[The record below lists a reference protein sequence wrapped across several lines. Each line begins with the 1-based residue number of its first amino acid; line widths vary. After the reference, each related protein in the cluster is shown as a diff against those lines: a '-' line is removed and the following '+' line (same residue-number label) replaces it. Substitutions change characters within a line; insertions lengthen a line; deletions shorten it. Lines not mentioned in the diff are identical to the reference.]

1 MQYYDLELAWWFNVG
16 VQIFLCISGFLYGQK
31 DISDVTDFYNKR
43 LKKILIPYYLVFI
56 SFGIVEFTFARE
68 AFTLNAFVKGLALC
82 ATLKGAGHLWFI
94 PTILI
99 CYFITPLLQ
108 DYRDK
113 YIDGKRAIINFSVL
127 GVIIVTIVIQGFTN
141 FTPAWICCYVIG
153 YVLGINKKSL
163 YINEKKLI
171 LITGI
176 IAIIGNTI
184 QVYFDYIANIDFFG
198 FEIIKNYNHVI
209 LGVFIF
215 ILLKLCFESLD
226 LTKIEKLLNWSDEY
240 SFEMYLVHQLVILGP
255 FSLLSLTEDIMVN
268 ILIMLFS
275 ICLLTLILKRLEK
288 VVDRRI

>member
-1 MQYYDLELAWWFNVG
+1 M
-16 VQIFLCISGFLYGQK
+16 
-31 DISDVTDFYNKR
+31 
-43 LKKILIPYYLVFI
+43 KKILIPYYLVFI

-68 AFTLNAFVKGLALC
+68 IFALNDFAKGLALC
-82 ATLKGAGHLWFI
+82 ATIKGAGHLWFI

-99 CYFITPLLQ
+99 CYFITPILQ

-113 YIDGKRAIINFSVL
+113 YIDGKKSIINFSVL

-163 YINEKKLI
+163 YISEKKLI

-176 IAIIGNTI
+176 IAIVGNTI
-184 QVYFDYIANIDFFG
+184 QIYFDYVANSDFIGFG
-198 FEIIKNYNHVI
+198 TIKSYNHVI

-215 ILLKLCFESLD
+215 MLLKLCFEKLD
-226 LTKIEKLLNWSDEY
+226 LAKIEKILNLLDEY

-255 FSLLSLTEDIMVN
+255 FSLLSLTENIVVN
-268 ILIMLFS
+268 FLIMLFS
-275 ICLLTLILKRLEK
+275 ICILTIILKKLEK
-288 VVDRRI
+288 AVDRRILRS